1 VHGVVGIDF
10 GTTNTLCAWMD
21 GDTPVIVPNERG
33 ERATPSIVAVS
44 DSGELLV
51 GTSARNQAMADPRS
65 ALFGVKRLLGKSGAV
80 EFAGRSQKPEEAAA
94 AILSK
99 VRHDAERYL
108 GFDVDRAVITVPA
121 RFGDQ
126 QRRAVRDAASRAGIK
141 AERIMNEPSAAALA
155 RAWTSIK
162 DDEPH
167 LVLVYDFGGGT
178 FDATVLKAKGGSCAV
193 LSSEGDD
200 ALGGMDIDAA
210 MYADVSARFKDEYGI
225 NPESD
230 PYLSRMLVDLCEKA
244 KIELSARDEATVA
257 IPFLRGAGGLV
268 HPSVKFD
275 RERFEKIAMSFID
288 RTLLLVDR
296 VLKSAGTKAEE
307 IDALVLSGGSSR
319 IPLARLSL
327 ARVFGRD
334 ADPRINPE
342 EIVALG
348 AAVEAARLE
357 GRLQGLSFTDVC
369 SRTFGLELD
378 GGSFYPLIRKNEPL
392 PAFGKR
398 IFTTVEDFQRSVE
411 LHVLQGDEIITGSN
425 VSVGK
430 FLLPGIRG
438 APKGEPRIAVEFS
451 IDEGDMLLVRARDVD
466 TGSEQ
471 SITVFDGTLD
481 SRSPRDRVLALA
493 QIARRE
499 AQVLALDAA
508 FSAELGELLA
518 MAADASA
525 GQDHDARTAVLLE
538 GILSELSARAA
549 LASREQ
555 ASGSSGSKSMREHDA
570 KAGR

>member
-1 VHGVVGIDF
+1 
-10 GTTNTLCAWMD
+10 
-21 GDTPVIVPNERG
+21 
-33 ERATPSIVAVS
+33 
-44 DSGELLV
+44 
-51 GTSARNQAMADPRS
+51 MADPRS
-65 ALFGVKRLLGKSGAV
+65 ALFGVKRMLGKTGSV

-108 GFDVDRAVITVPA
+108 GFNVDRAVITVPA

-126 QRRAVRDAASRAGIK
+126 QRRAVRDAAGRAGIK

-162 DDEPH
+162 DDEQR

-178 FDATVLKAKGGSCAV
+178 FDATVLKARGGSCAV

-200 ALGGMDIDAA
+200 SLGGMDIDTA
-210 MYADVSARFKDEYGI
+210 MYADVSARFRDEFGI
-225 NPESD
+225 DPEAD
-230 PYLSRMLVDLCEKA
+230 PYLSRLLVDLCEKA
-244 KIELSARDEATVA
+244 KIELSAREEAVVA
-257 IPFLRGAGGLV
+257 VPFLRSAGGLV

-275 RERFEKIAMSFID
+275 RKRFEKIAEGFID
-288 RTLLLVDR
+288 RTLALVER
-296 VLKSAGTKAEE
+296 VLRSADTKAVD
-307 IDALVLSGGSSR
+307 IGAVVLSGGSSR
-319 IPLARLSL
+319 IPLARMKL
-327 ARVFGRD
+327 AEVLGRE

-348 AAVEAARLE
+348 AAVEAARIE
-357 GRLQGLSFTDVC
+357 GRLEGLSFTDVC

-378 GGSFYPLIRKNEPL
+378 GGNFYPLIRKNVPL

-411 LHVLQGDEIITGSN
+411 LHVLQGDETVAGSN
-425 VSVGK
+425 VSVGR

-451 IDEGDMLLVRARDVD
+451 IDEGDMLLVRAKDVD

-471 SITVFDGTLD
+471 SITVFDGKLD

-499 AQVLALDAA
+499 AEALALDAA
-508 FSAELGELLA
+508 FEGELRELLA
-518 MAADASA
+518 MAADGSS
-525 GQDHDARTAVLLE
+525 GEEQDTRTALLLE
-538 GILSELSARAA
+538 GLLSELSARASM
-549 LASREQ
+549 ASHDVSNGAGGSRSIRES
-555 ASGSSGSKSMREHDA
+555 AT
-570 KAGR
+570 KAAR

>member
-1 VHGVVGIDF
+1 
-10 GTTNTLCAWMD
+10 MD
-21 GDTPVIVPNERG
+21 GDIPVIVPNERG
-33 ERATPSIVAVS
+33 ERATASIVAVS
-44 DSGELLV
+44 DSGEMLV
-51 GTSARNQAMADPRS
+51 GSSARNQAMADPRS
-65 ALFGVKRLLGKSGAV
+65 ALYGVKRLLGKAGSV
-80 EFAGRSQKPEEAAA
+80 EFAGRSQQPEEAAA

-108 GFDVDRAVITVPA
+108 GFEVDRAVITVPA

-126 QRRAVRDAASRAGIK
+126 QRRAVRDAAGRAGIK

-155 RAWTSIK
+155 RAWASIK
-162 DDEPH
+162 DDEQR

-178 FDATVLKAKGGSCAV
+178 FDATVLRAKGGSCAV

-210 MYADVSARFKDEYGI
+210 MYTDICSRFKEEFGI
-225 NPESD
+225 DPESD
-230 PYLSRMLVDLCEKA
+230 PYLSRLLVDLCEKA
-244 KIELSARDEATVA
+244 KIELSAREETVVA
-257 IPFLRGAGGLV
+257 VPFLRGAGGLV

-275 RERFEKIAMSFID
+275 RDRFERIAAPFID
-288 RTLLLVDR
+288 RTLSLVER
-296 VLKSAGTKAEE
+296 VLRSAGTKAVD
-307 IDALVLSGGSSR
+307 IGALVLSGGSSR
-319 IPLARLSL
+319 IPLARVRLGAAL
-327 ARVFGRD
+327 GRE

-348 AAVEAARLE
+348 AAVEAARIE

-392 PAFGKR
+392 PALGKR

-411 LHVLQGDEIITGSN
+411 LHVLQGDEAAAGSN

-438 APKGEPRIAVEFS
+438 AHKGEPRIAVEFS

-471 SITVFDGTLD
+471 SITVFGGRLD
-481 SRSPRDRVLALA
+481 SRSPRDRVLSLA
-493 QIARRE
+493 QMARRE
-499 AQVLALDAA
+499 AEALALDAA
-508 FSAELGELLA
+508 FAAELRELLA
-518 MAADASA
+518 MAANGSS
-525 GQDHDARTAVLLE
+525 GEEQDARTALLLE
-538 GILSELSARAA
+538 GLLSELSARAA
-549 LASREQ
+549 
-555 ASGSSGSKSMREHDA
+555 

>member
-1 VHGVVGIDF
+1 
-10 GTTNTLCAWMD
+10 MD
-21 GDTPVIVPNERG
+21 GDIPVIVPNERG
-33 ERATPSIVAVS
+33 ERATASIVAVS

-51 GTSARNQAMADPRS
+51 GSSARNQAMADPRS
-65 ALFGVKRLLGKSGAV
+65 ALYGVKRLLGKAGSV
-80 EFAGRSQKPEEAAA
+80 EFAGRSQQPEEAAA

-99 VRHDAERYL
+99 VRRDAEHYL
-108 GFDVDRAVITVPA
+108 GFEVDRAVITVPA

-126 QRRAVRDAASRAGIK
+126 QRRAVRDAAGRAGIK

-162 DDEPH
+162 DDEQR

-178 FDATVLKAKGGSCAV
+178 FDATVLRAKGGSCAV

-210 MYADVSARFKDEYGI
+210 MYKDVCFRFNEEFGI
-225 NPESD
+225 DPEAD
-230 PYLSRMLVDLCEKA
+230 PYLSRLLVDLCEKA
-244 KIELSARDEATVA
+244 KIELSAREEAVVA
-257 IPFLRGAGGLV
+257 VPFLRGAGGLV

-275 RERFEKIAMSFID
+275 RDRFERIAAPFID
-288 RTLLLVDR
+288 RTLSLVER
-296 VLKSAGTKAEE
+296 VLRSAGTKAVD
-307 IDALVLSGGSSR
+307 IGALVLSGGSSR
-319 IPLARLSL
+319 IPLARVRLGAAL
-327 ARVFGRD
+327 GRE

-348 AAVEAARLE
+348 AAVEAARIE

-392 PAFGKR
+392 PAIGKR

-411 LHVLQGDEIITGSN
+411 LHVLQGDEAVAGSN

-451 IDEGDMLLVRARDVD
+451 IDEGDMLLVRAKDVD

-471 SITVFDGTLD
+471 SITVFDGRLD

-493 QIARRE
+493 QMARRE
-499 AQVLALDAA
+499 AEALALDAA
-508 FSAELGELLA
+508 FAAELRELLA
-518 MAADASA
+518 MAADGSS
-525 GQDHDARTAVLLE
+525 GEEQDSRTALLLE
-538 GILSELSARAA
+538 GLLSELSARAA
-549 LASREQ
+549 MAGGDAAGGPGAARSIRE
-555 ASGSSGSKSMREHDA
+555 SVA